1 MLTNLLS
8 EIKGK
13 TNADAVPLSQFVN
26 GSFIRVQAGNPCD
39 GIWLRLNEKNGK
51 VH

>member
-8 EIKGK
+8 EIKSK

-39 GIWLRLNEKNGK
+39 GTYWLLGS
-51 VH
+51 